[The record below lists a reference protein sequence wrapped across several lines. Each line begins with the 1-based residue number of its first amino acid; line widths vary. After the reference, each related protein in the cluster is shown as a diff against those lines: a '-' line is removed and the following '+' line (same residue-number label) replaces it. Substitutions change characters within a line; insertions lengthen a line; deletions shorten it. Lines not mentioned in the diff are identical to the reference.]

1 MYTWFYL
8 IICSSSLCLTDLFFH
23 FSKWSPINYCLLAL
37 FSVTLDFFTAFLR
50 PHMQTC
56 FRSKTV
62 CNLWK
67 NKRVVSLLI
76 KIENLVKKILLPSNQ
91 NVHKRKFHVLCMNQC
106 CPFCKP
112 YGRNGMLSAVS
123 PVMYKSIYFRKTT
136 SSQGFWSAS
145 QLLSYPLVCS
155 FASSVYRK
163 ISPDRLS
170 AWRGVKIV
178 QVAGT
183 GFKGK
188 VKSQRSQLKWAFT
201 FTFPS
206 ICHPEIW
213 RGTTIYVW
221 CHKSATDETD
231 NENCSKLNKLKWGD
245 VFCYR

>member
-1 MYTWFYL
+1 MPFGAVFSDLGFLYSL
-8 IICSSSLCLTDLFFH
+8 SSTS
-23 FSKWSPINYCLLAL
+23 
-37 FSVTLDFFTAFLR
+37 
-50 PHMQTC
+50 Q
-56 FRSKTV
+56 
-62 CNLWK
+62 
-67 NKRVVSLLI
+67 VVSLLI

-112 YGRNGMLSAVS
+112 YGGNGMLSAVS

-183 GFKGK
+183 GFKGE
-188 VKSQRSQLKWAFT
+188 VKKPT
-201 FTFPS
+201 F
-206 ICHPEIW
+206 
-213 RGTTIYVW
+213 
-221 CHKSATDETD
+221 ATQVSLHFHFSF
-231 NENCSKLNKLKWGD
+231 NMSPWNMAGNNYLRLLS
-245 VFCYR
+245 